1 MKCIIFVK
9 VVLVMCEV
17 KKIVPDSPEYQQ
29 IEKELFFKG
38 EETLSLIEHFCRSES
53 SSIYAAIE
61 DNQVVG
67 FCVTD
72 PSTGDVMHLLFIGV
86 HRDYRK
92 SGVASKLLDGAIAD
106 QKPKAVVAEV
116 PQNSIA
122 FFNKYGFWAVDF
134 GEDLSGKNVY
144 YATYRVR

>member
-1 MKCIIFVK
+1 MSEI
-9 VVLVMCEV
+9 
-17 KKIVPDSPEYQQ
+17 KKILTDSPEFQQ

-38 EETLSLIEHFCRSES
+38 EETADLIETFCHSKGV
-53 SSIYAAIE
+53 SIYAAMDGE
-61 DNQVVG
+61 TVTG

-72 PSTGDVMHLLFIGV
+72 PSTGDVVHLLFIGV

-92 SGVASKLLDGAIAD
+92 SGVASALIDAAIED

-116 PQNSIA
+116 PQNSLD
-122 FFNKYGFWAVDF
+122 FFKNYGFWAVDF

-144 YATYRVR
+144 YATYRVK

>member
-1 MKCIIFVK
+1 MYEI
-9 VVLVMCEV
+9 
-17 KKIVPDSPEYQQ
+17 KKILPDSPEYQQ
-29 IEKELFFKG
+29 IEKQLFFKG
-38 EETLSLIEHFCRSES
+38 EETADLIETFCHSKGV
-53 SSIYAAIE
+53 SIYAAMDGE
-61 DNQVVG
+61 TVAG
-67 FCVTD
+67 FCVTS

-92 SGVASKLLDGAIAD
+92 SGVASALLDGAIAD

-116 PQNSIA
+116 PQNSLD
-122 FFNKYGFWAVDF
+122 FFTRYGFWAVDF

>member
-1 MKCIIFVK
+1 MY
-9 VVLVMCEV
+9 EV
-17 KKIVPDSPEYQQ
+17 KKILTESPEFEQ
-29 IEKELFFKG
+29 IEKELFFRG
-38 EETLSLIEHFCRSES
+38 EETADLIETFCHSKGV
-53 SSIYAAIE
+53 SIYAAME
-61 DNQVVG
+61 GEFVTG
-67 FCVTD
+67 FCVTS
-72 PSTGDVMHLLFIGV
+72 PSTSDVMHLLFIGV

>member
-1 MKCIIFVK
+1 MYEI
-9 VVLVMCEV
+9 
-17 KKIVPDSPEYQQ
+17 KKILPDSSEYQQ
-29 IEKELFFKG
+29 IEKQLFFKG
-38 EETLSLIEHFCRSES
+38 EETISLIEHFCRSES
-53 SSIYAAIE
+53 SSIYVALE
-61 DNQVVG
+61 GELVTG

-92 SGVASKLLDGAIAD
+92 NGVASALLDGAIAD

-116 PQNSIA
+116 PQNSLD
-122 FFNKYGFWAVDF
+122 FFTRYGFWAVDF

>member
-1 MKCIIFVK
+1 
-9 VVLVMCEV
+9 MCEV
-17 KKIVPDSPEYQQ
+17 KKILPDSPEYQQ
-29 IEKELFFKG
+29 IEKQLFFKG

-53 SSIYAAIE
+53 SSIYASLDGE
-61 DNQVVG
+61 LVTG

-92 SGVASKLLDGAIAD
+92 SGIASKLLDASIAD
-106 QKPKAVVAEV
+106 NKPKAVVAEV
-116 PQNSIA
+116 PHNSLP
-122 FFNKYGFWAVDF
+122 FFTNYGFWAVDF

>member
-1 MKCIIFVK
+1 MS
-9 VVLVMCEV
+9 EV
-17 KKIVPDSPEYQQ
+17 RKILSDSPEFQQ

-38 EETLSLIEHFCRSES
+38 EETADLIETFCHSKDV
-53 SSIYAAIE
+53 SIYAAMEGEKVI
-61 DNQVVG
+61 G

-72 PSTGDVMHLLFIGV
+72 PSTSDVMHLLFIGV
-86 HRDYRK
+86 HHDYR
-92 SGVASKLLDGAIAD
+92 STGVASSLLDASIAD

-116 PQNSIA
+116 PHYSLP
-122 FFNKYGFWAVDF
+122 FFTNYGFYAVDF

>member
-1 MKCIIFVK
+1 MSEI
-9 VVLVMCEV
+9 
-17 KKIVPDSPEYQQ
+17 KKILTDSPEFQQ

-38 EETLSLIEHFCRSES
+38 EETADLIETFCHSKGV
-53 SSIYAAIE
+53 SIYAAMDGE
-61 DNQVVG
+61 TVTG

-72 PSTGDVMHLLFIGV
+72 PSTGDVVHLLFIGV

-92 SGVASKLLDGAIAD
+92 SGVASALIDATIED

-116 PQNSIA
+116 PQNSLD
-122 FFNKYGFWAVDF
+122 FFKNYGFWAVDF

-144 YATYRVR
+144 YATYRLK

>member
-1 MKCIIFVK
+1 MYEI
-9 VVLVMCEV
+9 
-17 KKIVPDSPEYQQ
+17 KKILPDSSEYQQ
-29 IEKELFFKG
+29 IEKQLFFKG
-38 EETLSLIEHFCRSES
+38 EETISLIEHFCRSES
-53 SSIYAAIE
+53 SSIYVALE
-61 DNQVVG
+61 GELVTG

-92 SGVASKLLDGAIAD
+92 SGVASALLDGAIAD

-116 PQNSIA
+116 PQNSLD
-122 FFNKYGFWAVDF
+122 FFTRYGFWAVDF

>member
-1 MKCIIFVK
+1 MI
-9 VVLVMCEV
+9 EV
-17 KKIVPDSPEYQQ
+17 KKILTDSPEFQQ

-38 EETLSLIEHFCRSES
+38 EEAADLIETFCHSKGV
-53 SSIYAAIE
+53 SIYAAV
-61 DNQVVG
+61 DGDFVTG

-86 HRDYRK
+86 HHDYRK
-92 SGVASKLLDGAIAD
+92 SGVASALLDASIAD

-116 PQNSIA
+116 PHYSLP
-122 FFNKYGFWAVDF
+122 FFTSYGFWAVDF

-144 YATYRVR
+144 YATYRVK

>member
-1 MKCIIFVK
+1 
-9 VVLVMCEV
+9 MCEI
-17 KKIVPDSPEYQQ
+17 KKILTDSPEFQQ

-38 EETLSLIEHFCRSES
+38 EETADLIETFCHSKGV
-53 SSIYAAIE
+53 SIYASMDGE
-61 DNQVVG
+61 TVTG

-92 SGVASKLLDGAIAD
+92 SGVACALLDASIAD

-116 PQNSIA
+116 PQYSLP
-122 FFNKYGFWAVDF
+122 FFTKYGFYAVDF

-144 YATYRVR
+144 YATYRVMK

>member
-1 MKCIIFVK
+1 MI
-9 VVLVMCEV
+9 EV
-17 KKIVPDSPEYQQ
+17 KKILTESPEFQQ

-38 EETLSLIEHFCRSES
+38 EETADLIETFCHSKGI
-53 SSIYAAIE
+53 SIYAAMDGE
-61 DNQVVG
+61 TVAG
-67 FCVTD
+67 FCVTS
-72 PSTGDVMHLLFIGV
+72 PSTSDVMHLLFIGV

-116 PQNSIA
+116 PQNSIN

>member
-1 MKCIIFVK
+1 MY
-9 VVLVMCEV
+9 EV
-17 KKIVPDSPEYQQ
+17 KKILTESPEFQQ

-38 EETLSLIEHFCRSES
+38 EETADLIETFCHSKGV
-53 SSIYAAIE
+53 SIYAAMDGE
-61 DNQVVG
+61 FVTG
-67 FCVTD
+67 FCVTS
-72 PSTGDVMHLLFIGV
+72 PSTSDVMHLLFIGV

-116 PQNSIA
+116 PQNSIN

>member
-1 MKCIIFVK
+1 MI
-9 VVLVMCEV
+9 EV
-17 KKIVPDSPEYQQ
+17 KKILTESPEFQQ

-38 EETLSLIEHFCRSES
+38 EETVGLIDSFCHSNDVT
-53 SSIYAAIE
+53 IYASVE
-61 DNQVVG
+61 DDMVTG

-86 HRDYRK
+86 HHDYRK
-92 SGVASKLLDGAIAD
+92 SGVASALLDAAIAD

-116 PQNSIA
+116 PHNSLP
-122 FFNKYGFWAVDF
+122 FFTSYGFWAVDF

-144 YATYRVR
+144 YATYRVIK

>member
-1 MKCIIFVK
+1 
-9 VVLVMCEV
+9 MCEIR
-17 KKIVPDSPEYQQ
+17 KILPDSPEFGQ
-29 IEKELFFKG
+29 IEKQLFFKG

-53 SSIYAAIE
+53 SSIYAAFDGE
-61 DNQVVG
+61 VVSG

-92 SGVASKLLDGAIAD
+92 TGVASALLDGAIAD

-116 PQNSIA
+116 PQNSID
-122 FFNKYGFWAVDF
+122 FFTKYGFYAVDF

>member
-1 MKCIIFVK
+1 MYEI
-9 VVLVMCEV
+9 
-17 KKIVPDSPEYQQ
+17 KKILPDSPEYQQ
-29 IEKELFFKG
+29 IEKQLFFKG
-38 EETLSLIEHFCRSES
+38 EETISLIEHFCRSES
-53 SSIYAAIE
+53 SSIYVALE
-61 DNQVVG
+61 GELVTG

-92 SGVASKLLDGAIAD
+92 SGVASALLDGAIAD

-116 PQNSIA
+116 PQNSLD
-122 FFNKYGFWAVDF
+122 FFTRYGFWAVDF

>member
-1 MKCIIFVK
+1 MS
-9 VVLVMCEV
+9 EV
-17 KKIVPDSPEYQQ
+17 KKILTDSPEFLE

-53 SSIYAAIE
+53 SSIYASTE
-61 DNQVVG
+61 DGIVTG

-92 SGVASKLLDGAIAD
+92 SGVASELINAAIAD

-116 PQNSIA
+116 PQNSLD
-122 FFNKYGFWAVDF
+122 FFTKFGFYAVDF